1 MREEQQALSPAET
14 GQILGVSRD
23 TVLPRLKSKD
33 LGFIKFGR
41 RILIPKREIERILR
55 VSK

>member
-1 MREEQQALSPAET
+1 MREEQQAFSPAET

-23 TVLPRLKSKD
+23 TVLRRLKSKD
-33 LGFIKFGR
+33 LEYVKFGR

-55 VSK
+55 GSK